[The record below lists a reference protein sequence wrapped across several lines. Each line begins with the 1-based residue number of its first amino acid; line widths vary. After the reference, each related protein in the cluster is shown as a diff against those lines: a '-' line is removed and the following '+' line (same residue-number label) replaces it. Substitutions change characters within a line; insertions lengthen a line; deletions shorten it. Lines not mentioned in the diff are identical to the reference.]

1 MKKKK
6 KEKAHTSKHW
16 SHRSRLPS
24 SSKSKKQCSVLK
36 ILTCLSSVETSGRL
50 SSPSAFFSS
59 VRTSSSASEGPSGLL
74 TAFFFGREGT
84 WATALTG
91 LMWTRMGS
99 NEWRD
104 LAMGKVNWAWR
115 EERHGDG
122 VESIENWDWILGIW
136 ELGIDSR
143 GLRRFWRDSWLCVG
157 EAAVMR
163 D

>member
-59 VRTSSSASEGPSGLL
+59 VRTSSSASDGPSGLL

-84 WATALTG
+84 WATALKD
-91 LMWTRMGS
+91 LMGTRMGS
-99 NEWRD
+99 NEWRG
-104 LAMGKVNWAWR
+104 MGIGKVNWGR
-115 EERHGDG
+115 REEERHGDG
-122 VESIENWDWILGIW
+122 VESIW
-136 ELGIDSR
+136 ELGMDSR
-143 GLRRFWRDSWLCVG
+143 DLRRFWRDSWLGVG
-157 EAAVMR
+157 EATVMR